1 MLGEPALAR
10 SVVCS
15 AGAHPSVTLEDRFFG
30 GSSVTVMEKVQVP
43 TLLLPAKNDPDSYR
57 AGGELFAALQAGG
70 NTESETHSYLDVVHG
85 WVNRGDINDPV
96 VKENVTKAV
105 EQITAWLRRFM
116 SA

>member
-1 MLGEPALAR
+1 MLGEPSLAR
-10 SVVCS
+10 NVTCS

-30 GSSVTVMEKVQVP
+30 GSSVAVMQKVLVP

-70 NTESETHSYLDVVHG
+70 NGESETHSYPDVVHG
-85 WVNRGDINDPV
+85 WVNRGDVSDPV

-105 EQITAWLRRFM
+105 GQITEWLKRFM
-116 SA
+116 SV